1 MRLGHYKELIK
12 ASKVRIE
19 QELVVNLVKIMLL
32 VSQVVV
38 KAML

>member
-12 ASKVRIE
+12 ASKVQID